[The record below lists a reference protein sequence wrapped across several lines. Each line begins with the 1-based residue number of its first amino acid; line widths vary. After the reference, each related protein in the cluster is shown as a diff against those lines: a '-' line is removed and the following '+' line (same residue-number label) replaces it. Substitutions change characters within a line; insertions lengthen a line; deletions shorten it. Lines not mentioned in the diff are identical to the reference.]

1 MGRFDNVNPS
11 ALKSGANKVL
21 ADLNNSEF
29 SSWYGEFKETRGW
42 RDFHKAAIET
52 LLASIEDYYSNLR
65 EIVDVLPPMADLIQ
79 QYKELERELEQLKV
93 QYYSASTPEERES
106 LRYQIEAVE
115 NQMESILREIESL
128 SNTRVTTSFAKDIN
142 ANLYSH
148 KPILI
153 DDSYIDEAHSN
164 YKRIVNTLESVANYF
179 DSNSELGG
187 ASNSYVS
194 NITRQ
199 ASTIFDN
206 MLDVFNDGKARW
218 DTFDAA
224 FEEAESRL
232 DRTISSFDVPEH
244 ESVQYND
251 GPNTMT
257 SREDNVE
264 SNHDVFDGIKD
275 TGNVDTREDM
285 LETNTDNALHVKE
298 DNYTSTRVDEVETNL
313 TDTRTLETKEVDAN
327 GSFAMNSNVTDKD
340 LEQKSMNNTESSM
353 FASTMSDAKAVPDKD
368 SRIESTSSAIN
379 AEVNDVEMPAEKSAM
394 KTEESRINVGE
405 YDPSAE
411 KNLNM
416 DGYLNTSGSRTTSV
430 YEDSFDR

>member
-264 SNHDVFDGIKD
+264 SN
-275 TGNVDTREDM
+275 
-285 LETNTDNALHVKE
+285 TDNALHVKE